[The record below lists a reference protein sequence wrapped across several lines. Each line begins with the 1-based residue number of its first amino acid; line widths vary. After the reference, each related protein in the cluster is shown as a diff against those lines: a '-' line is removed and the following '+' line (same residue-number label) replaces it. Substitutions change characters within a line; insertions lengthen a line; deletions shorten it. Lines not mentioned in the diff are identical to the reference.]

1 MKLTDDEIRRITMA
15 AIEEMGENA
24 TPELVKK
31 AVAKSIEK
39 LGTEEITFPKGDEP
53 SGKLILTSFG
63 LNQSGVV
70 AKITQCLAEAN
81 CDIHDISQKLMG
93 DFFTM
98 IMIIDLTNATKD
110 LNGLQQILNGIAD
123 ELKIKIYVQHEDLFR
138 KMHRI

>member
-1 MKLTDDEIRRITMA
+1 MRLTDDEIRRITMA

-39 LGTEEITFPKGDEP
+39 LGADVVSLPKGEEP
-53 SGKLILTSFG
+53 SGRLILTSFG
-63 LNQSGVV
+63 LNQTGVV
-70 AKITQCLAEAN
+70 AKITQCLSEAN

-98 IMIIDLTNATKD
+98 IMICDLTNATKD
-110 LNGLQQILNGIAD
+110 LNGLQQALNGVAD
-123 ELKIKIYVQHEDLFR
+123 DLKIKIYVQHEDLFR

>member
-1 MKLTDDEIRRITMA
+1 MRLTDDEIRRITMA

-39 LGTEEITFPKGDEP
+39 IGADVVSLPKGEEP
-53 SGKLILTSFG
+53 SGRLILTSFG
-63 LNQSGVV
+63 LNQAGVV
-70 AKITQCLAEAN
+70 AKITHCLAEAN

-110 LNGLQQILNGIAD
+110 LNGLQQVLNGIAD
-123 ELKIKIYVQHEDLFR
+123 DLKIKIYVQHEDLFK